1 MKKYITLRNFK
12 RLFIVGS
19 ITFIAFILFIFFSL
33 PSVKDLQSI
42 ELQTP
47 LRVFTQ
53 DKQLIAIFGEKRR
66 IPVTFEQV
74 PKNMENAFLAAED
87 SRFYNHF
94 GVDFPGLLRATKN
107 LILTGEKTQG
117 GSTITMQLAR
127 NFYLTSEKKIIRKV
141 REIFLALKI
150 ESTLSKEKILELY
163 FNKIYLGHRA
173 YGVAAAAQIYYGKK
187 IDQLTLAEIAM
198 IAGLP
203 KAPSRYNPVTNMKR
217 AMQRRNYVLKRML
230 YNDFIS
236 YNDYVIAYLSI
247 DQAKIN
253 NIEIDVNA
261 PYVAEMVRA
270 KMYEKYGEEAYTKGY
285 DVFTTVKGNLQKKA
299 NLK

>member
-12 RLFIVGS
+12 RLFVVGS

-173 YGVAAAAQIYYGKK
+173 YGVAAAAQIYYGK
-187 IDQLTLAEIAM
+187 
-198 IAGLP
+198 
-203 KAPSRYNPVTNMKR
+203 N
-217 AMQRRNYVLKRML
+217 
-230 YNDFIS
+230 
-236 YNDYVIAYLSI
+236 
-247 DQAKIN
+247 
-253 NIEIDVNA
+253 
-261 PYVAEMVRA
+261 
-270 KMYEKYGEEAYTKGY
+270 
-285 DVFTTVKGNLQKKA
+285 
-299 NLK
+299 

>member
-12 RLFIVGS
+12 RLFVVGS

-94 GVDFPGLLRATKN
+94 GL
-107 LILTGEKTQG
+107 
-117 GSTITMQLAR
+117 
-127 NFYLTSEKKIIRKV
+127 
-141 REIFLALKI
+141 IFL
-150 ESTLSKEKILELY
+150 
-163 FNKIYLGHRA
+163 
-173 YGVAAAAQIYYGKK
+173 
-187 IDQLTLAEIAM
+187 
-198 IAGLP
+198 
-203 KAPSRYNPVTNMKR
+203 
-217 AMQRRNYVLKRML
+217 
-230 YNDFIS
+230 
-236 YNDYVIAYLSI
+236 
-247 DQAKIN
+247 
-253 NIEIDVNA
+253 
-261 PYVAEMVRA
+261 
-270 KMYEKYGEEAYTKGY
+270 
-285 DVFTTVKGNLQKKA
+285 VF
-299 NLK
+299 